1 MRLYNLNPKHQIL
14 DNEASAKY
22 KEAIQAYGMTYQLV
36 PLDNHRH
43 NIAKKAI
50 HFWKDHFIAVLSST
64 AENFL
69 LNLWCQ
75 VIPQAERQLLFYVNQ
90 ITTKT

>member
-1 MRLYNLNPKHQIL
+1 MKIRTKGGIIAACKKSLTLMRICGLNPKHQIL
-14 DNEASAKY
+14 DNEALAKY

-43 NIAKKAI
+43 NIANKAI
-50 HFWKDHFIAVLSST
+50 HFWKNHFIAVLSST

-69 LNLWCQ
+69 LNL
-75 VIPQAERQLLFYVNQ
+75 
-90 ITTKT
+90 